1 MPPFFGQSPESERNR
16 EQADLERLQRRA
28 RERMQERRA
37 AQHKRQEVDL
47 SRRRALKFL
56 GGLGAIGVGGALAS
70 RLSGE
75 SSPSYGE
82 PSGQASGAVT
92 ESEHE
97 DTLVLEMVQ
106 RGEIGQLTPERYPE
120 IAELAR
126 RLAKQFAPTTEHLL
140 RRPALNS
147 PDRSFDL
154 PMNAVP
160 EVMEIRS
167 IADPHLRFLRA
178 VGYLGVQTQEDLGLP
193 DHQSSN
199 PRYRNGDGKTW
210 TCNLYAQ
217 DLARLILEKDHRQA
231 FIGHWT
237 KTIDE
242 KGEYTE
248 TGAPVHLSY
257 ADRLKMSQE
266 TYNAWMKRHRQMDS
280 YDMMRWMSSA
290 TGQGLGW
297 KRVGSQAELFRDLQ
311 AGHLGYGGT
320 NPELLQT
327 DENPNGIERGNYH
340 NFVLGWSPALPDFPN
355 GIPLLS
361 QSTNCKFLESDL
373 RSNKFN
379 PEGRL
384 DDGNIQYAFFVKMIQ

>member
-1 MPPFFGQSPESERNR
+1 MAFGGFSEQQNKA
-16 EQADLERLQRRA
+16 QDLERAQQQA
-28 RERMQERRA
+28 RERMRQRRRA
-37 AQHKRQEVDL
+37 QETRQQVDMD
-47 SRRRALKFL
+47 RRRALKFL

-75 SSPSYGE
+75 SSSSRVE
-82 PSGQASGAVT
+82 PASPADGAGT
-92 ESEHE
+92 ASENE
-97 DTLVLEMVQ
+97 DALVLETVE
-106 RGEIGQLTPERYPE
+106 RGEVGQLTPERYPE

-126 RLAKQFAPTTEHLL
+126 RLAKQFAPTTEQLL
-140 RRPALNS
+140 QRPALNS

-178 VGYLGVQTQEDLGLP
+178 VGYLGVQTQADLDLP

-217 DLARLILEKDHRQA
+217 DLARLILEKDHRHA
-231 FIGHWT
+231 LIGHWT
-237 KTIDE
+237 KTTNAE
-242 KGEYTE
+242 GKYTE

-257 ADRLKMSQE
+257 ADHLKMPEE
-266 TYNAWMKRHRQMDS
+266 TYNAWIKRHRQMDS
-280 YDMMRWMSSA
+280 YDMMRWMSSN
-290 TGQGLGW
+290 TGLGLGW
-297 KRVGSQAELFRDLQ
+297 KRVASQAELFQDLQ

-320 NPELLQT
+320 NPELIQT
-327 DENPNGIERGNYH
+327 DENPNGIARGNYH
-340 NFVLGWSPALPDFPN
+340 NFILGWSPALPDFPN

-379 PEGRL
+379 PEGRM
-384 DDGNIQYAFFVKMIQ
+384 DDGNIQYTFFVKMIH